1 MRQAKIYNNGR
12 FAGILEETSPQSYE
26 FRYDDLYYSD
36 PSLPAISLTLPKN
49 RQIHRSR
56 HLFSFFAN
64 MLSEGHNRAIQARL
78 HKLDPADD
86 FGFLLSTAGTDT
98 PGSVT
103 IIPVEK

>member
-56 HLFSFFAN
+56 HLFS
-64 MLSEGHNRAIQARL
+64 
-78 HKLDPADD
+78 ADD
-86 FGFLLSTAGTDT
+86 FGILLSTAGTDT

>member
-12 FAGILEETSPQSYE
+12 FAGILEERSQHSYE

-64 MLSEGHNRAIQARL
+64 MLSEGHNRL

-86 FGFLLSTAGTDT
+86 FGILLSTAGTDT